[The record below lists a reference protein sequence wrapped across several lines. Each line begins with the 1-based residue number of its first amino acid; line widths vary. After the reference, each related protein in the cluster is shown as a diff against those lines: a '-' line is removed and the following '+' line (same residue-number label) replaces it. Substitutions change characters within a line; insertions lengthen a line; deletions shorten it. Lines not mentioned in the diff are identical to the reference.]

1 MQCFKAHNFNQFF
14 SIIQKSM
21 HRLARRSRIKP
32 IGGDECTVEIDEIL
46 MSQRKYN
53 HGRMLSAQWIFGY
66 YCVETKEK
74 FLVGIF
80 LVHQVP
86 DRTASTLLPII
97 ENHISPNTKISSH
110 SRRAYNNI
118 DDLDINY
125 QHSTVNHKENFVDPK
140 TKTHTQHIERMW
152 REVKRVNRRYEGIN
166 RNDIDTHLA
175 KYQWRERNQV
185 PLEN

>member
-1 MQCFKAHNFNQFF
+1 M
-14 SIIQKSM
+14 
-21 HRLARRSRIKP
+21 
-32 IGGDECTVEIDEIL
+32 
-46 MSQRKYN
+46 
-53 HGRMLSAQWIFGY
+53 
-66 YCVETKEK
+66 
-74 FLVGIF
+74 
-80 LVHQVP
+80 P

-97 ENHISPNTKISSH
+97 ENQISPNTKISSH

-152 REVKRVNRRYEGIN
+152 REVKRVNRRYESIN

-185 PLEN
+185 SLEN